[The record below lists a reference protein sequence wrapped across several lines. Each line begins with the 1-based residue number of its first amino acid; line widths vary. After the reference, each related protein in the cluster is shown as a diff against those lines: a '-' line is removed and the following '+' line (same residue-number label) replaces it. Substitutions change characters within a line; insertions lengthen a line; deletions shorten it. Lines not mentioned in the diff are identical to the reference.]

1 VGANVIFNDRHVHQG
16 LTGIMQRTR
25 TLPRA
30 SIFAILLLATWPHST
45 HAQDRSQTRS
55 MVISRNGIVAAES
68 PLAAQA
74 GVRILERGGN
84 AVDAAIATNA
94 MMGVVEPMMNGI
106 GGDLFAIV
114 YDAKANKLYG
124 LNASGWAPQGLTIE
138 YLRKQGLRDMPQQG
152 VNAITV
158 PGAVD
163 GWQKLSDKF
172 GRKNLI
178 EDLGMAI
185 RTAQDGFPVPEWD
198 AAYWAAEVDHLRTD
212 ENAAKTYLPNDH
224 PPKVGEI
231 FRNPDLAASLQ
242 QIAAQG
248 RSAFYKGP
256 IAAKILDAMKR
267 HGGTM
272 TAADLAD
279 YSAEWVDPIS
289 TTYRDWTVYEIPPN
303 GQGLAALEMLNIMEK
318 FPLGDKEW
326 GFGSTRA
333 LHAMI
338 EAKKLAYADLAT
350 YIGDP
355 RKQKLPVT
363 TLLSKDWAAGRA
375 KMINANRANC
385 DASAGSL
392 QAGTDTTY
400 LTVVDR
406 DGNMVSLIQS
416 NFDGFG
422 SGIVPPGAG
431 FVLHNRGAL
440 FNLDPNSPN
449 ALAGHKRPLHTIIPA
464 FAQKGDLRMAFGIMG
479 GWNQSQAHAQFIA
492 DVVDFKMNIQAAL
505 EAPRFSKRTF
515 GGCDVA
521 MENRFPQAVRNE
533 LAAKGHKIELKG
545 TFTAVVGGGQAVLRD
560 FAAGVNY
567 GASDP
572 RKDGEA
578 IPELAPE

>member
-1 VGANVIFNDRHVHQG
+1 MHRI
-16 LTGIMQRTR
+16 R
-25 TLPRA
+25 TLQRA
-30 SIFAILLLATWPHST
+30 SIFAILLLVTSPYST
-45 HAQDRSQTRS
+45 HSQDRSQARS

-178 EDLGMAI
+178 EDLGAAI

-198 AAYWAAEVDHLRTD
+198 SAYWAAEVDHLRTD
-212 ENAAKTYLPNDH
+212 ENAAKTYLPNDR
-224 PPKVGEI
+224 PPKLGEI

-272 TAADLAD
+272 AAADLAD
-279 YSAEWVDPIS
+279 YSAEWVEPIS
-289 TTYRDWTVYEIPPN
+289 TTYRDWTVYEMPPN

-326 GFGSTRA
+326 GFGSTKA
-333 LHAMI
+333 LHTMI
-338 EAKKLAYADLAT
+338 EAKKLAYADLAR

-363 TLLSKDWAAGRA
+363 TLLSKDWATGRA
-375 KMINANRANC
+375 KMIHPDRANC
-385 DASAGSL
+385 DVSAGSI
-392 QAGTDTTY
+392 QAGSDTTY

-416 NFDGFG
+416 NFDSFG
-422 SGIVPPGAG
+422 SGIVPAGAG

-464 FAQKGDLRMAFGIMG
+464 FAQKGDTRMAFGIMG

-515 GGCDVA
+515 GGCDVD
-521 MENRFPQAVRNE
+521 MENRFSQAVRNE
-533 LAAKGHKIELKG
+533 LTAKGHKIELKG
-545 TFTAVVGGGQAVLRD
+545 QFTAVVGGGQAVLRD

-572 RKDGEA
+572 RKDGAA